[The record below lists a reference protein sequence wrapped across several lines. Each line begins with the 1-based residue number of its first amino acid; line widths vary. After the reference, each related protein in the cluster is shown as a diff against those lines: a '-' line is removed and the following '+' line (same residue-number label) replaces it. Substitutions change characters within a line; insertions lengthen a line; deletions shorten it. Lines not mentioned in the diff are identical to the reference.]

1 MKTACSLIAF
11 FMSLSA
17 NAGELTPDFEWS
29 AEAHHRLIRSA
40 FEGESGDCLAQMES
54 GSDDVDRLS
63 NQGPDH
69 SYLHA
74 MRSPDETV
82 EQARSAMARFVRRE
96 YEIAIR
102 TLRESRDPDPIP
114 LLQSCFHRGRA
125 LHPMMDITSPAH
137 SGFRIWSP
145 WNILEMLRHGS
156 FLTSIEDAE
165 DLLRSPDRFKKTIG
179 LMRAV
184 DQVYRKLG
192 FLDYLFD
199 GSGLD

>member
-1 MKTACSLIAF
+1 MKQAF
-11 FMSLSA
+11 AMIVFFLPLSA
-17 NAGELTPDFEWS
+17 TAEGLTVASEWS
-29 AEAHHRLIRSA
+29 TEAHHRLIRAA
-40 FEGESGDCLAQMES
+40 FEGESGDCLGQIES
-54 GSDDVDRLS
+54 GSDDVDRPS
-63 NQGPDH
+63 NQGPGN

-102 TLRESRDPDPIP
+102 IARESRDPDPIP

-137 SGFRIWSP
+137 AGFRIWSP

-165 DLLRSPDRFKKTIG
+165 DLLQSPDRFKKTIG

-192 FLDYLFD
+192 FLDFLFD
-199 GSGLD
+199 GSDSH